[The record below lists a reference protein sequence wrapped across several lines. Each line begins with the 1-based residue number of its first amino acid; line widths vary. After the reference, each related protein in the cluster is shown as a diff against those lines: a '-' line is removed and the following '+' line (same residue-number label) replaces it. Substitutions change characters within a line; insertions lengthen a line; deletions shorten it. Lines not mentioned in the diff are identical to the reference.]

1 MLRLSA
7 AHARRFLV
15 ARHLLAPPRSLP
27 AGAASVLAVVRR
39 LGSLQFD
46 PLEYPGARNHDLVLA
61 ARIAGHERGTCDAL
75 LYGPPG
81 ERRLF
86 EAYNKSLNILP
97 VEDLPYHRV
106 AWAHARARYR
116 TTVLRTH
123 ARAVRAIL
131 GALAARGP
139 LSSAEVSDSA
149 DHLGE
154 RVDWWW
160 GPTRAGRALLE
171 ALYTTG
177 RVGIARREGNTRWYD
192 LTERLYPP
200 ELLAGRVTGAAAL
213 RHRLLSRHRGVGL
226 LGGTGA
232 TELFVGTGTAGERT
246 RALARL
252 VRDGALVPVE
262 VEGVKGSRH
271 VLAEE
276 LPLVRETEAPGP
288 PEARRVAL
296 VAPLDPLLWDRR
308 LLRDLFDFDY
318 VWEVYT
324 PAHRRRHGY
333 YALPILYGDRLVG
346 RLEPRMARATGTLH
360 VRLWLEPGFAA
371 TEPGF
376 GAALG
381 EAVEA
386 HRRLAGAARV
396 AWPRGKP
403 LARGP

>member
-1 MLRLSA
+1 
-7 AHARRFLV
+7 
-15 ARHLLAPPRSLP
+15 
-27 AGAASVLAVVRR
+27 
-39 LGSLQFD
+39 
-46 PLEYPGARNHDLVLA
+46 LVLA
-61 ARIAGHERGTCDAL
+61 ARIDGHERSACDAL

-131 GALAARGP
+131 RALAARGP

-149 DHLGE
+149 DHLGA

-160 GPTRAGRALLE
+160 GPTRTGRALLE

-200 ELLAGRVTGAAAL
+200 ELLAGRVTGSRAL

-232 TELFVGTGTAGERT
+232 TELFVGTGTADERS

-262 VEGVKGSRH
+262 VEGVKGQRH
-271 VLAEE
+271 VLADE
-276 LPLVRETEAPGP
+276 LELVRETEAPDR
-288 PEARRVAL
+288 PETRRVAL

-308 LLRDLFDFDY
+308 LLRELFDFDY

-324 PAHRRRHGY
+324 PMHRRRHGY
-333 YALPILYGDRLVG
+333 YVLPILYGDRLVG
-346 RLEPRMARATGTLH
+346 RLEPRMVRATGTLE
-360 VRLWLEPGFAA
+360 VAGLWLEPSFDPS

-376 GAALG
+376 APALDD
-381 EAVEA
+381 ALEA
-386 HRRLAGAARV
+386 HRRLAAAERV

-403 LARGP
+403 PWLAASAGCEPALGRAKLRAWAPHRPSGRPRTGRTASS